1 MTANPPTLRY
11 IVGSTVVPGDRLGNI
26 RQCAPGAGTYVK
38 GGNIYASL
46 VGTLALQE
54 ATATTEMDT
63 TTDADT
69 EAEESSSS
77 SMPYTCVVE
86 QTSAKQPASHQ
97 VLRVGQLVLGRIVRV
112 TPQNV
117 IVEICV
123 AEHVGTLSSFPEGA
137 IRLEDVRTLSATE
150 AASFSLEQAFQPGD
164 LVVSRVISIGDSR
177 RYFMSTAE
185 TELGVVRAK
194 STSSGAVMIPVS
206 WKEMECP
213 ETGAREPRKVA
224 KPSKTT
230 MPIE

>member
-1 MTANPPTLRY
+1 
-11 IVGSTVVPGDRLGNI
+11 V
-26 RQCAPGAGTYVK
+26 GTYVK

-46 VGTLALQE
+46 VGTLDLQE
-54 ATATTEMDT
+54 ATRTNEMET
-63 TTDADT
+63 TTD
-69 EAEESSSS
+69 AEESSSS

-86 QTSAKQPASHQ
+86 QTNSAKQPASHQ
-97 VLRVGQLVLGRIVRV
+97 VLRVGQLVMGRIVRV

-117 IVEICV
+117 VLQICV

-150 AASFSLEQAFQPGD
+150 AVSFSLEQAFQPGD
-164 LVVSRVISIGDSR
+164 LVVSRVISMGDSR
-177 RYFMSTAE
+177 RYFLSTAE
-185 TELGVVRAK
+185 TELGVVRANARR
-194 STSSGAVMIPVS
+194 SGAVLIPVS

-230 MPIE
+230 MSIE